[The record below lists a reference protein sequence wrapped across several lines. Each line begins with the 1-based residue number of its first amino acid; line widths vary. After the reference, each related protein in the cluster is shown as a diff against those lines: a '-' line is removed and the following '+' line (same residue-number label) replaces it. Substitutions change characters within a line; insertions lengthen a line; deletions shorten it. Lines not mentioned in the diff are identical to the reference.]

1 MCVLICT
8 PGVPLTPSNVM
19 RVVREIEKWWGR
31 GYSGSLTYYL
41 YIPESKQ
48 KEIRQKFPDVME
60 QKKQSISYWMDTD
73 PLASWRRLICAL
85 DWMRQSQL
93 ADSIR
98 PNAEPL
104 TGSHQFYI
112 TGILHI
118 DNMPCG
124 MQMVLMT
131 VF

>member
-1 MCVLICT
+1 MCT
-8 PGVPLTPSNVM
+8 PDVPLTPSNVM
-19 RVVREIEKWWGR
+19 RIVREIEKWWGV
-31 GYSGSLTYYL
+31 GGLTHYL

-48 KEIRQKFPDVME
+48 EKIRQKFADDME
-60 QKKQSISYWMDTD
+60 QKKQCICYSIDTD
-73 PLASWRRLICAL
+73 PLASWRRIIWAL
-85 DWMRQSQL
+85 DWMQLHHL

-112 TGILHI
+112 TVYSMHGHYA
-118 DNMPCG
+118 CC
-124 MQMVLMT
+124 MQMVLT